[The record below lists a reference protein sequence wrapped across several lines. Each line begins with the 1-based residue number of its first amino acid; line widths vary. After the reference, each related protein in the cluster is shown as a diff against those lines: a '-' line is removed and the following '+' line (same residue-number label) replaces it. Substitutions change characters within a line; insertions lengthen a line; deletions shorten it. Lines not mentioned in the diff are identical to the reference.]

1 MDKHTMVLPHL
12 KIVRFDVIKAVTVKI
27 NPCCGL
33 CTDVGEEPAS
43 PIHGRF
49 IYRDVGNIGF
59 L

>member
-1 MDKHTMVLPHL
+1 MVLPHL